1 MSIPS
6 LGFRFVTRILTPF
19 SILIPALAFAWA
31 GDRPVLSALV
41 QGKAK
46 IIGWNGYVQPAE
58 PGRVLEVGEVIE
70 TDESASALL
79 TYPDGS
85 RALLGPG
92 TRFEVKAKIE
102 GVETNELTKGSV
114 RGIIK
119 KRDQKNVRHHYLFK
133 NRAAVMGVRGTDFVM
148 SFDGVNSDTRV
159 LEGLVEVAGDEKMLA
174 EGSGAPVKGGEW
186 LANAPS
192 APFPTSS
199 AVQTFDPNAY
209 GRELDGRRMTPE
221 TYGLDPRNP
230 FAGEPESE
238 FNSRIQETHFS
249 RFRIGASYLFQR
261 NTLGWDYTGQ
271 LSWNPQIRILN
282 RLGLVG
288 YLAAFPLRLGEPRRW
303 VLCSRIG
310 FGGRVSLSRGI
321 AAEAGVGHE
330 SWGPYTNSGPFF
342 FGNLIL
348 GASAR
353 SAPIRGLVL
362 GMTYYDRKGSVWDPT
377 AVYHVG
383 IEFGR

>member
-1 MSIPS
+1 MQVIW
-6 LGFRFVTRILTPF
+6 ILFLILSGVPF
-19 SILIPALAFAWA
+19 LAHGWA

-41 QGKAK
+41 KGKAK
-46 IIGWNGYVQPAE
+46 IIGWNGYVQPAD
-58 PGRVLEVGEVIE
+58 PGRVLEVGEIIE
-70 TDESASALL
+70 TDETASALL

-92 TRFEVKAKIE
+92 TRFEVKAKVDGI
-102 GVETNELTKGSV
+102 ETNELSKGSV
-114 RGIIK
+114 RGIIRKLDK
-119 KRDQKNVRHHYLFK
+119 KAVRHHYLFK

-159 LEGLVEVAGDEKMLA
+159 LEGLVEVAGDESTLA
-174 EGSGAPVKGGEW
+174 RGAGAPVQGGEW
-186 LANAPS
+186 LANAS
-192 APFPTSS
+192 GSGFPEA
-199 AVQTFDPNAY
+199 AVRSFDPSSY
-209 GRELDGRRMTPE
+209 ERELDSKRMTPE

-238 FNSRIQETHFS
+238 LDSRIQETRIS
-249 RFRIGASYLFQR
+249 RFRIGASYVFQR
-261 NTLGWDYTGQ
+261 STLGWDYTGQ
-271 LSWNPQIRILN
+271 LSWNPQVRLMN

-288 YLAAFPLRLGEPRRW
+288 HLAGFPLRLGEPRRW
-303 VLCSRIG
+303 VLCTRIG

-330 SWGPYTNSGPFF
+330 SWGQYTNAGPFYF
-342 FGNLIL
+342 AHLIL

-362 GMTYYDRKGSVWDPT
+362 GMTYYDRKGAVWDPT

-383 IEFGR
+383 IEFGP

>member
-1 MSIPS
+1 MRVIW
-6 LGFRFVTRILTPF
+6 ILFLILSGVPF
-19 SILIPALAFAWA
+19 LAHGWA

-41 QGKAK
+41 KGKAK
-46 IIGWNGYVQPAE
+46 IIGWNGYVQNAE
-58 PGRVLEVGEVIE
+58 PGRVLEVGEIIE
-70 TDESASALL
+70 TDETASALL

-92 TRFEVKAKIE
+92 TRFEVKAKVDGI
-102 GVETNELTKGSV
+102 ETNELSKGSV
-114 RGIIK
+114 RGIIRKLDK
-119 KRDQKNVRHHYLFK
+119 KAVRHHYLFK

-159 LEGLVEVAGDEKMLA
+159 LEGLVEVAGDEKVLA
-174 EGSGAPVKGGEW
+174 QGAGAALKGGEW
-186 LANAPS
+186 LANASGAELPS
-192 APFPTSS
+192 TS
-199 AVQTFDPNAY
+199 VQTFDPSSF
-209 GRELDGRRMTPE
+209 GRELDNKRMTPE

-238 FNSRIQETHFS
+238 FDNRIQETHYS
-249 RFRIGASYLFQR
+249 RFRIGASYVFQR

-271 LSWNPQIRILN
+271 LSWNPQVRLMN

-288 YLAAFPLRLGEPRRW
+288 YLAGFPLRLGEPRRW
-303 VLCSRIG
+303 VLCTRVG
-310 FGGRVSLSRGI
+310 LGGRLSLTRGI

-330 SWGPYTNSGPFF
+330 NWGQYTNSGPFYF
-342 FGNLIL
+342 AHLIL

-362 GMTYYDRKGSVWDPT
+362 GMTFYDRKGSVWDPT

-383 IEFGR
+383 IEFGSN